1 VFVATSL
8 ADAASVAM
16 GLAASFPV
24 AAGLGLTRSW
34 RSDRSRHTP
43 FRGVYASQTGGRSV
57 RTARGSAL
65 GYIVRAGAKEES
77 IKGEVGQETV
87 GILAWIVVGLVAGV
101 LAKIAMPGP
110 DPGGVIL
117 TIVIG
122 IIGAVIGGFVMENLL
137 GGPGVTGVNL
147 ASILVA
153 TLGSVIL
160 LVVYR
165 AITRRAAQ

>member
-1 VFVATSL
+1 
-8 ADAASVAM
+8 M
-16 GLAASFPV
+16 
-24 AAGLGLTRSW
+24 
-34 RSDRSRHTP
+34 
-43 FRGVYASQTGGRSV
+43 
-57 RTARGSAL
+57 
-65 GYIVRAGAKEES
+65 
-77 IKGEVGQETV
+77 
-87 GILAWIVVGLVAGV
+87 GILAWIVVGLIAGV

-122 IIGAVIGGFVMENLL
+122 IVGAVIGGFVMENFL
-137 GGPGVTGVNL
+137 GGPGVSGVNL

-165 AITRRAAQ
+165 AITRRTAQ